1 MITNSGWESI
11 PLPRTGGAPGR
22 TACNFERRA
31 SLCQLVCEAGPYRS
45 AKPRLDHGVIR
56 EVTQRVPA
64 SVARLRGTHDDP
76 RLHTS
81 EVDRLHTLQRPRIK
95 IRLFAQG

>member
-22 TACNFERRA
+22 TVRNLERRA
-31 SLCQLVCEAGPYRS
+31 SRCQLVCEGGTIPLGEAPIRS
-45 AKPRLDHGVIR
+45 RRQHRGNTASS
-56 EVTQRVPA
+56 A

-76 RLHTS
+76 RLQH
-81 EVDRLHTLQRPRIK
+81 V
-95 IRLFAQG
+95 GG